1 MKTLEYLSPT
11 VGFGHFLLDGQRLS
25 AQETSVS
32 RTNLTLSQVKINKN
46 FLFKIVDIF
55 LLIISCIC
63 FGCSKELSH

>member
-32 RTNLTLSQVKINKN
+32 RTNLGYVHWEAILAPLWGQKIKVA
-46 FLFKIVDIF
+46 LHKF
-55 LLIISCIC
+55 LLISLL
-63 FGCSKELSH
+63 EQ